1 MPPVPGAFARVSE
14 SEVRQTRRALSSNRL
29 IEIAEAHPHH
39 RAEKRKARDQ
49 AK

>member
-39 RAEKRKARDQ
+39 EKRKARDQ